1 MGDGKMK
8 KKEKNCSQ
16 TVDFSE
22 QTPDIQIDNEDHD
35 RLYEKVFLSREATDD
50 SEYTRNTTTWD

>member
-8 KKEKNCSQ
+8 KKEKNCPQ